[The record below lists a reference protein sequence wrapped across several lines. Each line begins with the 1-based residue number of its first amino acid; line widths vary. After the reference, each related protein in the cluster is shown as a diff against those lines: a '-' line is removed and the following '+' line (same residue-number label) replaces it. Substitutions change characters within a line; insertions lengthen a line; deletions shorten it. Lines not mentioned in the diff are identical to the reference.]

1 MANDD
6 WKRLERNCSKLLLQ
20 PPFCRRDG
28 SRQEAN
34 GKQENVWIR
43 VAWIENCSV
52 DFLNGTLLDEIENF
66 KSGSICEKKIVYK
79 IVALG
84 KRKKGLWIRIRKFY
98 IDSWNEN
105 DLSDNLPLA
114 CAYPFIVNQTKM
126 CYICFKIA
134 VTFPDMG
141 LQRTHYLFR
150 W

>member
-1 MANDD
+1 MTGNG
-6 WKRLERNCSKLLLQ
+6 SKEIVVNFFCN
-20 PPFCRRDG
+20 PPFVGEMGRDKRRTVNRKTYESG
-28 SRQEAN
+28 
-34 GKQENVWIR
+34 
-43 VAWIENCSV
+43 
-52 DFLNGTLLDEIENF
+52 LLESKIARSIFWTVHFWVIENF
-66 KSGSICEKKIVYK
+66 KSGSICEKKLFIK
-79 IVALG
+79 LSLW
-84 KRKKGLWIRIRKFY
+84 KKKEKKGLWIRIRKFY